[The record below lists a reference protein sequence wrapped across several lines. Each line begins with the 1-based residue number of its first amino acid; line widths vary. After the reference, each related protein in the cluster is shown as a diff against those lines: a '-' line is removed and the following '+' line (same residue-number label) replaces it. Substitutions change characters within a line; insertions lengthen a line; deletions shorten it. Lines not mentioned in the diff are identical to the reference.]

1 MINKKLLNPIQN
13 KGATKTGTS
22 AEAHDTLLNTAFT
35 TVAPR
40 YNGFLRFSTNTS
52 GEIPRINNGIIDS
65 DLFLKEKDLTHQHRY
80 VETRFRTPAS
90 GGNLASGANRE
101 AYEFMV
107 QSYKPTPSL
116 SIGSKNPLTVDTL
129 LNTLEVFGIV
139 FLKNIER

>member
-1 MINKKLLNPIQN
+1 MLNN
-13 KGATKTGTS
+13 EFS
-22 AEAHDTLLNTAFT
+22 

-40 YNGFLRFSTNTS
+40 YNCFLRFSTNPS

-107 QSYKPTPSL
+107 PSQEPEL
-116 SIGSKNPLTVDTL
+116 PLLIGSKNPLTVDTL

-139 FLKNIER
+139 FSKNIER